1 MGAINVKH
9 TGSGADIALS
19 SDGTNLL
26 LDGTAIGG
34 GGGDPDLYR
43 DNASSATTPSATGT
57 NAVAIGNNSVSSGTD
72 SMAIG
77 ASTVAASTRAVV
89 LGGSSQ
95 AYGINSVTLGFAATV
110 QSGGTDSSALGTR
123 SQIGSNATGA
133 TAIAKSYAS
142 GSNSFAAAIANNGSS
157 YGATGTGSISIGLL
171 SKANQIAGTAVG
183 YGATS
188 THQASSAFGTSATT
202 TANNQIALGGSG
214 ITARISGAYTLPTA
228 DGTANQVLTT
238 DGSGAV
244 TFATAGGGGGSLTTA
259 AISGASQTVDF
270 TKDIVTSTVTSKTT
284 TYAFSGASAVDQT
297 TLIIDNNY
305 SEPATTGDVRKVG
318 VGNPWVGS
326 ATPIYNQ
333 APLQMTI
340 TNDGTKLY
348 SAYRPDGSTNYVRCW
363 TLSTAFDLST
373 TSTTFTTYN
382 FTSSDINMNWYGMQ
396 ISPDGLKLSLIA
408 DDLAGTGEYLK
419 TLTMTTANDL
429 STASISSRTLSSSSH
444 INIRGLAISQNGSH
458 LYTMD
463 GYWNNV
469 SGRTI
474 VYYTLSGWGGVPTY
488 DSILDIADDVPSSH
502 NLMDIQISAD
512 GTRLIVLTSRSL
524 VITYLLSTAYDLSTA
539 TKYEAAALVEPSASE
554 YIFSNP
560 NAMVY
565 RSNALAMPSAGDR
578 IYHQYASGSSDIVE
592 YRINGS
598 ITLAFPSST
607 EVPVPFNAS
616 NTAIPLTINPS
627 KGTKTALQ
635 LTTVDTGSTYQV
647 TGVAES
653 IE

>member
-1 MGAINVKH
+1 MSITINH
-9 TGSGADIALS
+9 DTNDLSATGSGSITID
-19 SDGTNLL
+19 
-26 LDGTAIGG
+26 
-34 GGGDPDLYR
+34 
-43 DNASSATTPSATGT
+43 
-57 NAVAIGNNSVSSGTD
+57 
-72 SMAIG
+72 
-77 ASTVAASTRAVV
+77 
-89 LGGSSQ
+89 
-95 AYGINSVTLGFAATV
+95 
-110 QSGGTDSSALGTR
+110 
-123 SQIGSNATGA
+123 GA
-133 TAIAKSYAS
+133 T
-142 GSNSFAAAIANNGSS
+142 
-157 YGATGTGSISIGLL
+157 
-171 SKANQIAGTAVG
+171 
-183 YGATS
+183 
-188 THQASSAFGTSATT
+188 
-202 TANNQIALGGSG
+202 
-214 ITARISGAYTLPTA
+214 P
-228 DGTANQVLTT
+228 
-238 DGSGAV
+238 
-244 TFATAGGGGGSLTTA
+244 GGGGGSLTTA

-270 TKDIVTSTVTSKTT
+270 TKDIVTSTVASKTT

-326 ATPIYNQ
+326 ATPIYNKT
-333 APLQMTI
+333 PLNMTI

-373 TSTTFTTYN
+373 TSTTFTTFN

-408 DDLAGTGEYLK
+408 DDLAGTGEFLK

-429 STASISSRTLSSSSH
+429 STASIGSRTLNSSSH

-488 DSILDIADDVPSSH
+488 NSVLDISADFANNH
-502 NLMDIQISAD
+502 NVADIQISAD
-512 GTRLIVLTSRSL
+512 GTRLIVLSSRSMA
-524 VITYLLSTAYDLSTA
+524 VTYLLSTAYDLSTA
-539 TKYEAAALVEPSASE
+539 TKYEASLLPEPGASD
-554 YIFSNP
+554 YIYSSP
-560 NAMVY
+560 EGMSY
-565 RSNALAMPSAGDR
+565 TSNALAMPSAGDR
-578 IYHQYASGSSDIVE
+578 IYQQYANGNSDIVE
-592 YRINGS
+592 YKINGS

-607 EVPVPFNAS
+607 EVPVPFDG
-616 NTAIPLTINPS
+616 AITSRPTTINPS

>member
-1 MGAINVKH
+1 MAITINH
-9 TGSGADIALS
+9 ETNDI
-19 SDGTNLL
+19 
-26 LDGTAIGG
+26 
-34 GGGDPDLYR
+34 
-43 DNASSATTPSATGT
+43 SATG
-57 NAVAIGNNSVSSGTD
+57 AG
-72 SMAIG
+72 
-77 ASTVAASTRAVV
+77 
-89 LGGSSQ
+89 
-95 AYGINSVTLGFAATV
+95 SVTI
-110 QSGGTDSSALGTR
+110 D
-123 SQIGSNATGA
+123 GA
-133 TAIAKSYAS
+133 T
-142 GSNSFAAAIANNGSS
+142 
-157 YGATGTGSISIGLL
+157 
-171 SKANQIAGTAVG
+171 
-183 YGATS
+183 
-188 THQASSAFGTSATT
+188 
-202 TANNQIALGGSG
+202 
-214 ITARISGAYTLPTA
+214 P
-228 DGTANQVLTT
+228 
-238 DGSGAV
+238 
-244 TFATAGGGGGSLTTA
+244 GGGGSLTTA

-270 TKDIVTSTVTSKTT
+270 TKDIVTSTVASKTT

-326 ATPIYNQ
+326 ATPIYNK

-348 SAYRPDGSTNYVRCW
+348 CGYRPDGYTNYVRCW

-373 TSTTFTTYN
+373 TSTTFTTFN
-382 FTSSDINMNWYGMQ
+382 FTSSDINMIWYGMQ
-396 ISPDGLKLSLIA
+396 ISPDGLKLSLLA
-408 DDLAGTGEYLK
+408 DDLSDQNEYVK

-429 STASISSRTLSSSSH
+429 STASIGSRTLSSSSH
-444 INIRGLAISQNGSH
+444 IDIRGLAISQNGSH

-474 VYYTLSGWGGVPTY
+474 VYYTLGGWGGVPTY
-488 DSILDIADDVPSSH
+488 NSILDIEPDVPSSH
-502 NLMDIQISAD
+502 NLIDIQISAD

-578 IYHQYASGSSDIVE
+578 IYHQYAGGSSDIVE

-598 ITLAFPSST
+598 ITLVFPSST
-607 EVPVPFNAS
+607 EVPVPFDAS